1 MKKNMSTADRSIRL
15 VIAALIII
23 LYLTN
28 VIAGT
33 FGIVLLVIAGVL
45 MLTSFVGYCPL
56 YTLLGIRTH
65 TERRVQ

>member
-1 MKKNMSTADRSIRL
+1 MKRNMSTADRSIRL

-33 FGIVLLVIAGVL
+33 LGIVLLVIAGIL

-56 YTLLGIRTH
+56 YSLLGIHTH
-65 TERRVQ
+65 SERRVQ

>member
-1 MKKNMSTADRSIRL
+1 MKRNMSTADRSIRL

-33 FGIVLLVIAGVL
+33 FGIVLLVIAGIL

-56 YTLLGIRTH
+56 YTLFGISTH
-65 TERRVQ
+65 TEHKVQ